1 LSFAR
6 PNSFGGVNHLRRD
19 AISPTFK
26 FDSPFALE
34 NGVCS
39 NKLARMRTPHEI
51 SRRQFIASSS
61 VLLAASRAGLPP
73 ANAEEAGMKL
83 ALDGGAKA
91 VAMPMP
97 KPVRWGEPELEQL
110 AAAVRQDSL
119 YYWNNH
125 QTKLLIERF
134 RAIYGHTYVQP
145 CSSGS
150 ASLHAA
156 VAAAGIAPAD
166 EVITSG
172 ITDIGTVI
180 GVLFQQAVP
189 VFADLEPSSGCLDPV
204 DVERKITPKT
214 KAIIAVH
221 LAGNPCRLAELKEIA
236 DKHKLLLIEDCAQ
249 AWGAL
254 YRGKPVSTVGQIG
267 CFSLQ
272 DSKHIACGDGGVAA
286 SSDEM
291 LGPLLTKFSD
301 KGTNRFN
308 PGDTATAL
316 GANYRISELQTAF
329 VAAQL
334 LRLEKIADQR
344 SRMGNLL
351 TRELAGVPGVSPHQ
365 VEERDRCVY
374 WFYMARFVPEQ
385 MRCDRAQFVKALAA
399 EGAPWNAGYISVPL
413 YGLPMF
419 QKHAFFAGRWPMRE
433 LGLTTMD
440 YTKVKLPVT
449 ESILKTCMLFRINE
463 AMEEDYIRSVARAV
477 RKVAKHYAA

>member
-1 LSFAR
+1 
-6 PNSFGGVNHLRRD
+6 
-19 AISPTFK
+19 
-26 FDSPFALE
+26 
-34 NGVCS
+34 
-39 NKLARMRTPHEI
+39 MRATHEI

-61 VLLAASRAGLPP
+61 VLVAASHAGLSP
-73 ANAEEAGMKL
+73 AQAEEPGEKL
-83 ALDGGAKA
+83 ALDGGTKA
-91 VAMPMP
+91 VAAPVP
-97 KPVRWGEPELEQL
+97 KPDRWGEPELEQL
-110 AAAVRQDSL
+110 RAAVRQDSL
-119 YYWNNH
+119 YYWNNK

-134 RAIYGHTYVQP
+134 RQIYGHKYVQP

-156 VAAAGIAPAD
+156 VAAAGIAPGD

-189 VFADLEPSSGCLDPV
+189 VFADLDPYTGCLDPA

-236 DKHKLLLIEDCAQ
+236 DKHKLFLIEDCAQ

-254 YRGKPVSTVGQIG
+254 YRGKPISTVGHIG

-272 DSKHIACGDGGVAA
+272 DSKHIACGDGGVAT
-286 SSDEM
+286 SSDET

-301 KGTNRFN
+301 KGTNRYS

-334 LRLEKIADQR
+334 LRLEKIAAQR
-344 SRMGNLL
+344 SKMGNLL
-351 TRELAGVPGVSPHQ
+351 TRELTGVPGLTTHLVD
-365 VEERDRCVY
+365 ERDRCVY
-374 WFYMARFVPEQ
+374 WFYMARFVPEK
-385 MRCDRAQFVKALAA
+385 MRCDRAQFVKALAT
-399 EGAPWNAGYISVPL
+399 EGAPWNAGYIAVPV

-433 LGLTTMD
+433 LGMTTMD

-449 ESILKTCMLFRINE
+449 ESILQTCMLFRINE
-463 AMEEDYIRSVARAV
+463 AMDEEYIRSVARAV
-477 RKVAKHYAA
+477 RKVVKHYAA